1 MEENVMTTEPVADT
15 QNAADRGVERNFSL
29 SSFVKNK
36 DKMIA
41 TNDNAYRGNFDISY
55 SRYHDRVRD
64 YTQEEIEHIIS
75 SGSLSEQQKLSRN
88 YFYKDGYYKQIVIY
102 YATLLNYMGLLI
114 PNPSL
119 GKKLSTP
126 QVQKRYYR
134 ALDYVENMR
143 LPTVLANCS
152 WRAIVD
158 GAYYG
163 IRVEAKKDQFVLL
176 DLPSGYAC
184 SRFKDLEGNDV
195 VEFDLSYF
203 RTIADEASRE
213 MALKAY
219 PKEVAKA
226 FHQWDRG
233 KRKNKWLVL
242 PKELG
247 VCFPFF
253 DGRPLFLNVIPATI
267 QYDEAVLTHRE
278 KEAEEIRKI
287 IVQKIPHLNDGR
299 LLFEPDEA
307 YEIHSGTVGMM
318 KGNKNVSVLTT
329 YGDVS
334 AIASQ
339 TSDRAETVLD
349 RMEKN
354 IYAQAGTSG
363 AIFASTGQSSLETS
377 LNNDLSLM
385 MYLANKYS
393 AYISNVVT
401 SLFGNGDVS
410 FKYIIFPVSHYNK
423 DKFVETNFKLLGSG
437 YSALVPALG
446 SGLGQRDLVNIK
458 DLENDVLKL
467 GDRLKPLATS
477 YTQTSTSSKE
487 EDGDEKSNEED
498 AKQPGNTQPPEKGGR
513 PKKKEEEKAE
523 RTLQDEEAKDRAE
536 GGS

>member
-1 MEENVMTTEPVADT
+1 MEDNVMSTEPVAENT
-15 QNAADRGVERNFSL
+15 DRGVERNFSL
-29 SSFVKNK
+29 SSFVKSK
-36 DKMIA
+36 EKMIA

-55 SRYHDRVRD
+55 SRYYERVRD
-64 YTQEEIEHIIS
+64 YTTEEIEKIIS
-75 SGSLSEQQKLSRN
+75 SGTLSEQQKLSRN

-102 YATLLNYMGLLI
+102 YATLLTYSGLLI

-126 QVQKRYYR
+126 QNQKRYFR
-134 ALDYVENMR
+134 AQEYVENMK
-143 LPTVLANCS
+143 LPTTLANCA
-152 WRAIVD
+152 WRAVVD
-158 GAYYG
+158 GCYYG
-163 IRVEAKKDQFVLL
+163 VRVEAQKDKFVLL

-203 RTIADEASRE
+203 RTIADEDARN

-219 PKEVAKA
+219 PKEIAKA
-226 FHQWDRG
+226 FAKWDSG
-233 KRKNKWLVL
+233 KRKNKWLPLSKDV
-242 PKELG
+242 G

-267 QYDEAVLTHRE
+267 QYDEAVLAQRE

-329 YGDVS
+329 YGDVT

-354 IYAQAGTSG
+354 IYSQAGTSG
-363 AIFASTGQSSLETS
+363 QIFAPSGSGSLEAS
-377 LNNDLSLM
+377 LDNDLSLM
-385 MYLANKYS
+385 MYLANKFS
-393 AYISNVVT
+393 VFITNVVN
-401 SLFGNGDVS
+401 SLFANGEIN

-446 SGLGQRDLVNIK
+446 AGLGQRDLVNLK

-467 GDRLKPLATS
+467 GDRLKPLSTS
-477 YTQTSTSSKE
+477 YTQTSAPSKE
-487 EDGDEKSNEED
+487 GDGEEKQDGEDPKNPAAKPGED
-498 AKQPGNTQPPEKGGR
+498 AEGGR
-513 PKKKEEEKAE
+513 PKKATEDKAE
-523 RTLQDEEAKDRAE
+523 RTLQDEEAKERAE